1 MAFCFPLFSKEIVS
15 DLGNLTLNSF
25 GLLCVAIT
33 LGSFGQVLLKLG
45 MGKHGIATGST
56 PFHTILNIIMV
67 MITPKVL
74 CGLSLYVISTFFW
87 LLVLSRVR
95 LSVAYPMISM
105 SYILVV
111 VLSSTILHER
121 IQWSI
126 AGAGLFFIALG
137 VSFIGIGMGQGGK

>member
-1 MAFCFPLFSKEIVS
+1 M
-15 DLGNLTLNSF
+15 GNLTLSSF
-25 GLLCVAIT
+25 SLLCVAIT

-45 MGKHGIATGST
+45 LGKHGIVSGST
-56 PFHTILNIIMV
+56 PLHTIANIILA

-74 CGLSLYVISTFFW
+74 SGLFLYVISTFFW

-121 IQWSI
+121 VQWSI
-126 AGAGLFFIALG
+126 AGAGLFFIAIG
-137 VSFIGIGMGQGGK
+137 VSFIGIGLGQSGGK